1 MPINLNSIGET
12 LADNK
17 SQIENSIVR
26 QNIKCYIQSIFGIEQ
41 AR

>member
-1 MPINLNSIGET
+1 

-26 QNIKCYIQSIFGIEQ
+26 IRKRNGSVSDFNRDKIL
-41 AR
+41 